1 MNWTQFTNYL
11 EKTILQEEESEE
23 EEYSERKTYT
33 LSSETKKK
41 YSISKET
48 ELITVLTNLIESIE
62 NQPYLSSNSYSS
74 LSESD
79 ENYYSLPPLKDLL
92 NEQNQPLTWKELFPK
107 RETTFFGKKQDSKK
121 EIPLSVWNIL
131 EKIFNDWVKS
141 ASRSER
147 LKALEGED
155 NIMMKFLLEAAISLN
170 YELIKRKG
178 YDRQLKDW
186 MKEYNLLEEE
196 EKEALEK
203 QKDLVDK
210 LLTAFE
216 EETQNRQKAT
226 QSWYH
231 NIPWMKVIWYG
242 CGGLLV
248 ILVLGWLKSKLK
260 K

>member
-1 MNWTQFTNYL
+1 MNWTQFKKYL
-11 EKTILQEEESEE
+11 EKEILQEEESEE
-23 EEYSERKTYT
+23 EDSSYT
-33 LSSETKKK
+33 LFPEAKTK
-41 YSISKET
+41 YSISKEE
-48 ELITVLTNLIESIE
+48 ELLEVLTNLIESIE
-62 NQPYLSSNSYSS
+62 NQPYLSSSNSYSS
-74 LSESD
+74 LSEQD
-79 ENYYSLPPLKDLL
+79 EKYYPLPSLTDLI
-92 NEQNQPLTWKELFPK
+92 NEKNQPLTWKELFPN
-107 RETTFFGKKQDSKK
+107 REEAFFGKKEDSEK
-121 EIPLSVWNIL
+121 EIPLSVWTIL
-131 EKIFNDWVKS
+131 EKIFNDWIQS
-141 ASRSER
+141 TSRSER
-147 LKALEGED
+147 LKALAGED

-196 EKEALEK
+196 EKEDLEK

-242 CGGLLV
+242 AGGLLV
-248 ILVLGWLKSKLK
+248 ILVIGWLKSKLK